1 METNVQSKVL
11 AVENDYWW
19 FKVRRE
25 ILVELTTKFVV
36 PGSRALD
43 LGCGTGFIAQKLIKY
58 YDLSLVDSNKEALDI
73 CKDKGLCGINASIH
87 HLPFEDS
94 TFDLVYCFDV
104 LYHRSVQPCERA
116 LNEIYRV
123 LNKGGYFIVSEPA
136 FSFLSNLEERT
147 DYAAKRFTKK
157 EIEKLL
163 NKFGFRV
170 LLLGYFNTIL
180 SPLILM
186 ARIGQNIKYIFR
198 SSNGKVTEFEKPLHS
213 LINNFFTYL
222 FRLEKTTVMNG
233 GFPIGTS
240 IFSVAKK

>member
-157 EIEKLL
+157 EIVVNNDPSKLEGLKQPAETQQQSVLGEINFDEPEKQ
-163 NKFGFRV
+163 
-170 LLLGYFNTIL
+170 T
-180 SPLILM
+180 
-186 ARIGQNIKYIFR
+186 A
-198 SSNGKVTEFEKPLHS
+198 GKRRRRKK
-213 LINNFFTYL
+213 
-222 FRLEKTTVMNG
+222 RKTRRNA
-233 GFPIGTS
+233 GTG
-240 IFSVAKK
+240 I